1 MSNSKIFLTLELCSM
16 CSRCR
21 SMIRLMQAWQLFIWI
36 YVANNDNDKWN
47 EISSQQQ
54 QQKIVRKTEKHK
66 IDGCLPFFLL
76 SSSPKRFNICKIYSF
91 FIVRAVHTHFSEIA
105 PPYISRLF
113 QFGYYFNVYVH
124 RNGNIWIFSMCV
136 HMIFSYLPCMA
147 VDGVYCWRWI
157 GILGGVFCC
166 IQ

>member
-1 MSNSKIFLTLELCSM
+1 MSNLKIFLTLELCSM

-66 IDGCLPFFLL
+66 IDGCLPFFSPLFIAKKVQYMQNL
-76 SSSPKRFNICKIYSF
+76 QFLHCARTHTLVKLHPLTSHVSSN
-91 FIVRAVHTHFSEIA
+91 
-105 PPYISRLF
+105 
-113 QFGYYFNVYVH
+113 FGYYFNVYVH

>member
-1 MSNSKIFLTLELCSM
+1 MSNLKIFLTLELCSM

-21 SMIRLMQAWQLFIWI
+21 SMIRLMQAWKLFIWI

-54 QQKIVRKTEKHK
+54 QQQKIVRKTEKHK
-66 IDGCLPFFLL
+66 IDGCLPFF
-76 SSSPKRFNICKIYSF
+76 SPL
-91 FIVRAVHTHFSEIA
+91 FIAKKVQYMQNLQFLHCAVHTHFSEIA

-136 HMIFSYLPCMA
+136 HIPS
-147 VDGVYCWRWI
+147 VHGRRWGVLLAMNWYSRWCFLLHSVI
-157 GILGGVFCC
+157 V
-166 IQ
+166 